1 VLATAIVHEQMDLV
15 RAERLNVPAEEV
27 LAVANRGKALDG
39 GRYQTLRDRL
49 LADPAVARVTT
60 GPMPGRVNLRLGT
73 DLDTTGQF
81 DQLGALVVGA
91 EYPETLGL
99 EIVAGQSFTEAATT
113 RSDMQGVA
121 LINETAARLAGYTA
135 DSLGQP
141 GSPFNRATVVGIVV
155 DFHAASLFEPIMPV
169 MLLGGNPEMPNL
181 SDQVLVRLRAN
192 ATADGLAAVQA
203 AWSDLVP
210 DRPLDYAF
218 LDDELDAR
226 YREELRLGQLFG
238 LFAGLA
244 LVIACLGLLGL
255 SAYVAQR
262 RAKEIS
268 IRKVLGAT
276 AGQVVRLLSA
286 EFVALVAV
294 AFAVGAPV
302 AYLAMERWLAD
313 FAYRVDLGPGL
324 FAAAGMAVLA
334 LTVLTVSAHALR
346 AARSDPASVLRTE

>member
-1 VLATAIVHEQMDLV
+1 
-15 RAERLNVPAEEV
+15 
-27 LAVANRGKALDG
+27 
-39 GRYQTLRDRL
+39 
-49 LADPAVARVTT
+49 
-60 GPMPGRVNLRLGT
+60 
-73 DLDTTGQF
+73 
-81 DQLGALVVGA
+81 
-91 EYPETLGL
+91 
-99 EIVAGQSFTEAATT
+99 
-113 RSDMQGVA
+113 MQGVA

-141 GSPFNRATVVGIVV
+141 GSPFNRATVVGIVE